1 MNNMLEKKL
10 NEYREDLKELNND
23 DLLSEYGFSCSEVE
37 RFRQLTK
44 NDSDNKYLQTRFEY
58 EKQCKRICKD
68 VVINRMEE
76 K

>member
-44 NDSDNKYLQTRFEY
+44 NDAHNKYFQTRFEY

>member
-37 RFRQLTK
+37 RFRQIFTNSFWIWK
-44 NDSDNKYLQTRFEY
+44 T
-58 EKQCKRICKD
+58 
-68 VVINRMEE
+68 M
-76 K
+76 